1 MNAPSSLGLTPIVAN
16 HPQLGRTMLVSFV
29 WSSNDTEAGMEWL
42 GRICALGS
50 VISNTVAEIKITAWM
65 EMVQAVA
72 PSGVWGGD
80 STVNLRTLSEST
92 AKIIA
97 KHIEKMPSDGSNGI
111 VIHELRG
118 PSAKNDDSSVF
129 GAREPHYMLEL
140 IGSVL
145 DKANMEGSQN
155 WITEFHGELKKTG
168 ETMKVEYLA
177 LSKPG
182 DALVSDC
189 FGSNW
194 EFLMDLKRKC
204 DPEGVFDMAVP
215 RLNGNYAM

>member
-29 WSSNDTEAGMEWL
+29 WSSNDKEAGMEWL

-97 KHIEKMPSDGSNGI
+97 KHIEKMPSDGSNGF

-118 PSAKNDDSSVF
+118 PSAKSDDSSVF

-215 RLNGNYAM
+215 RLNGN